1 MRFPAAP
8 FLLSVI
14 LTAAPAGA
22 ATTQTPQPFP
32 KPGSTTTTT
41 DRPASNAAPA
51 KETPQAP
58 RGAAP
63 ATTAGTPTPPPP
75 AAAGAAGAEA
85 PPTAAT
91 LGLPLPPGA
100 QFLASY
106 DAGQGQRYFLF
117 GSASN
122 FTEVLNF
129 YRTALKQRGD
139 VVFEEPATHIFEVGR
154 FREESMAFPPGVVVK
169 DYMWGNIGGYAN
181 PKPGAQPARFATVIQ
196 IVPVPAA
203 DRER

>member
-8 FLLSVI
+8 LLLSLIV
-14 LTAAPAGA
+14 TAAPAGA
-22 ATTQTPQPFP
+22 ATMQTPQPFP
-32 KPGSTTTTT
+32 KPGSTTTST
-41 DRPASNAAPA
+41 DRPAAPASSAREAPQTPRPAAPA
-51 KETPQAP
+51 PSAS
-58 RGAAP
+58 
-63 ATTAGTPTPPPP
+63 TPPPP
-75 AAAGAAGAEA
+75 VAAAPSGTEA
-85 PPTAAT
+85 PPTPAT

-100 QFLASY
+100 QFIASY
-106 DAGQGQRYFLF
+106 DAGQSQRYYLF

-139 VVFEEPATHIFEVGR
+139 VVFDEPATHIFEVGR

-181 PKPGAQPARFATVIQ
+181 PKPGAQPAHFATVIQ
-196 IVPVPAA
+196 IVPVPPA